1 VRIGEQVRV
10 LDVEPIVDPVP
21 DGDFPERPAE
31 VRPLVPRP
39 TPPTKRA
46 ETPRPPRRRLRALP
60 ADA

>member
-1 VRIGEQVRV
+1 MRIGEQVRV

-39 TPPTKRA
+39 TPRSKRA